1 MVETGSDIYVKLFQD
16 TVIVIR
22 IMFMPLHL
30 LGISDA
36 VNFLHK
42 CPFNTRPSARRSVA
56 NINAVKHLIWAL
68 RILRKIS

>member
-22 IMFMPLHL
+22 IMFMHLHL

-36 VNFLHK
+36 FNFY
-42 CPFNTRPSARRSVA
+42 
-56 NINAVKHLIWAL
+56 INALLIQGL
-68 RILRKIS
+68 QLGEVS

>member
-36 VNFLHK
+36 FNFY
-42 CPFNTRPSARRSVA
+42 
-56 NINAVKHLIWAL
+56 INALLIQGL
-68 RILRKIS
+68 QLGEVSQTLMLSNT